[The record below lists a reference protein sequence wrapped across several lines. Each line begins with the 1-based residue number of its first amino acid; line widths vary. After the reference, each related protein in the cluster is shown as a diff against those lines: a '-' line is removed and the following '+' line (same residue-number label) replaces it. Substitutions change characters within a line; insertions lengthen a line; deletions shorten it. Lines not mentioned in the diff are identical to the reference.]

1 MALLA
6 AAMCVA
12 GCGSKVDLSKVTYT
26 RTTVPPTGGTKTS
39 TPKTSGTGAPNANEA
54 FSAAKLREIDACALL
69 DKDLLSK
76 VGVADEPDV
85 TDFSRCS
92 HFTKDKEGKDLNISL
107 TIGEGLYEDV
117 SDAKGNIG
125 GLPAIESELD
135 DKTACFETAVTQAS
149 PARGIKVQIGGKAA
163 NMCDVGRTVLTAAV
177 QRIRTDPPKYQL
189 KPGSLVPVDPCAA
202 LTEADVTGLLG
213 SGSEMRPTNL
223 HWCTWSLKD
232 AELWVWLSSGVDP
245 AKVADPAKT
254 KKVDV
259 AGVSAIQEA
268 DSSSGGAKCS
278 IEWAHLGLG
287 GSDAEVVNATFIR
300 STAQPGE
307 DACAKA
313 AVIARTLV
321 PKLPKS

>member
-1 MALLA
+1 MSLLA
-6 AAMCVA
+6 AALCVA
-12 GCGSKVDLSKVTYT
+12 GCGSKTDLSKVTYT
-26 RTTVPPTGGTKTS
+26 RTTVPPAGG
-39 TPKTSGTGAPNANEA
+39 PKTSQTKTTGTPGTNEA

-76 VGVADEPDV
+76 VGVPDEPDV

-92 HFTKDKEGKDLNISL
+92 HFMKDKEGKDLNI
-107 TIGEGLYEDV
+107 TVTVGEGLYEDPA
-117 SDAKGNIG
+117 DAKGNVG

-135 DKTACFETAVTQAS
+135 DKTACFETAVTESA

-163 NMCDVGRTVLTAAV
+163 NMCDVGRTVLTAV
-177 QRIRTDPPKYQL
+177 VNRIRTDPPKYQR
-189 KPGSLVPVDPCAA
+189 KPGSLILVDPCAQ
-202 LTEADVTGLLG
+202 LTEADVTELLG
-213 SGSEMRPTNL
+213 GKAEVRPTNL
-223 HWCTWSLKD
+223 HWCSWSLKD

-254 KKVDV
+254 KKVDI
-259 AGVSAIQEA
+259 AGVSAIQEL
-268 DSSSGGAKCS
+268 DSSSGAKCS

-300 STAQPGE
+300 STAQAGE

-313 AVIARTLV
+313 GSIARTLV